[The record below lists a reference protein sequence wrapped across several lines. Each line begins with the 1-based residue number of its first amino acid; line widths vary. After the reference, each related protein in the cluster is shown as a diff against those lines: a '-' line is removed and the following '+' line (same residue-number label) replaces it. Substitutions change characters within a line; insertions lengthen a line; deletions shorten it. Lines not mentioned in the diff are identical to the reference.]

1 MRDWRIMRGRK
12 IDLVSL
18 FDHYQTYLED
28 EFYVR
33 LVLNGSCIS
42 MVDKNGNPF
51 ANLFENLLFTVSPTG
66 PDDTIQISSC
76 PTLLEAYC
84 EKNGWHFCL
93 DDNGD
98 IIRAFITCVA
108 KCLADGA
115 DAFAK
120 AGQAMQGDY

>member
-66 PDDTIQISSC
+66 PDDIVQISSC
-76 PTLLEAYC
+76 PTLLETYC
-84 EKNGWHFCL
+84 EKNGWQFNL
-93 DDNGD
+93 NEEGD
-98 IIRAFITCVA
+98 IIRAFVAAVANCVS
-108 KCLADGA
+108 DG
-115 DAFAK
+115 DVAFARVLEVML
-120 AGQAMQGDY
+120 GG